1 MILQWLPPSHSLL
14 LQGKCNAVHVNLR
27 KLIISLQTVW
37 LLSSIIGKRKEFLL
51 REQTVDKRN
60 GKRMQKGKK

>member
-1 MILQWLPPSHSLL
+1 
-14 LQGKCNAVHVNLR
+14 LR

-37 LLSSIIGKRKEFLL
+37 LLSSVFEREESWEEKGISSKE
-51 REQTVDKRN
+51 VDKRN